1 MMHAVLIL
9 SEGTLGL
16 LALHVTRLSEFLVFG
31 IYNSYVHMKLKCDYK
46 YNEVPVFVNKVRGKL
61 HVCVY
66 VCVWV
71 GVGLEHISSVQVHML
86 HSLSAQSS
94 VQDHRPCSSSI

>member
-1 MMHAVLIL
+1 MHAVLIL

-16 LALHVTRLSEFLVFG
+16 LALHATKLSEFLVFG
-31 IYNSYVHMKLKCDYK
+31 FYNSYIVHMKLKRDYK
-46 YNEVPVFVNKVRGKL
+46 YNEVLVFVNKVRGKL
-61 HVCVY
+61 HVCVC

-86 HSLSAQSS
+86 HSLSAQSF

>member
-1 MMHAVLIL
+1 M
-9 SEGTLGL
+9 
-16 LALHVTRLSEFLVFG
+16 FG
-31 IYNSYVHMKLKCDYK
+31 NFGFYNSTHETQASIVSAKNYK
-46 YNEVPVFVNKVRGKL
+46 YNELPVIVNKVRGKL

-71 GVGLEHISSVQVHML
+71 GVDLEHISSVQVHML